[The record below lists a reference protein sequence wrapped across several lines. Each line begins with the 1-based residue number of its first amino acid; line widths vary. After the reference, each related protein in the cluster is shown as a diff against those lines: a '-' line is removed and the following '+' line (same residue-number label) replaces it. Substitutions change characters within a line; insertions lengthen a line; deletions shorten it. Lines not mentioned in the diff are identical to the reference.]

1 MNALKTKLTNLVSVS
16 RRDSSIYT
24 SLNNLHISIINFVD
38 KNKIRHFFG
47 EKEQTLKIKFDLNLE
62 KIEKTLLNS
71 ENYEDFINNLNLNQ
85 IYINKRKREIIKH
98 NFFDT
103 KLKSKIISDSI
114 ASLNNY
120 KNLFKNIMRN
130 ANEIKK
136 DRGTWNLFLTRYY
149 LKGKTPYKKQFLNS
163 PLIFHKVE
171 IIFEANKIYLKKFQK
186 QMI

>member
-1 MNALKTKLTNLVSVS
+1 MLSADITIIIQKLTTIFLDWEYFIDKKLNGITVDCIFLHKTYGVLIFNICDEEDFDKKYNCICHI
-16 RRDSSIYT
+16 RDCLYLT
-24 SLNNLHISIINFVD
+24 ERQKNFVYFILLT
-38 KNKIRHFFG
+38 KSNISAK
-47 EKEQTLKIKFDLNLE
+47 KEN
-62 KIEKTLLNS
+62 IENNS
-71 ENYEDFINNLNLNQ
+71 NFLICNYEDFINNLNLNQ

-136 DRGTWNLFLTRYY
+136 DRGT
-149 LKGKTPYKKQFLNS
+149 
-163 PLIFHKVE
+163 
-171 IIFEANKIYLKKFQK
+171 
-186 QMI
+186 